1 MWTIIRHFFDPKF
14 RPEEPN
20 LKVIVSQE
28 RERER
33 GSIVCPTFPSLFDWI
48 EPLFVPSALQ
58 RSDTPCRF
66 PDSVHCFVNVFSSTT
81 TTTRIA
87 VFAPFKKSFESPSND
102 SGKMR
107 RRRRRLSLSSKLIRK
122 LATILLFAALEY
134 KITQDMGSCCGT
146 VVKVD
151 AFFTEDLGSNLVI
164 ASFGSFTKRWLKT
177 KNITSALC

>member
-33 GSIVCPTFPSLFDWI
+33 EVFDRLSHFSKSVWLNRATFLSPRLCFEATLLAVSRIPSIVLSMFF
-48 EPLFVPSALQ
+48 
-58 RSDTPCRF
+58 
-66 PDSVHCFVNVFSSTT
+66 
-81 TTTRIA
+81 
-87 VFAPFKKSFESPSND
+87 
-102 SGKMR
+102 R
-107 RRRRRLSLSSKLIRK
+107 RRRRRPGSRSLPRSRSRSSPPR
-122 LATILLFAALEY
+122 TTQERWDVVVVEY
-134 KITQDMGSCCGT
+134 KITQNMGSCCGT

-177 KNITSALC
+177 KNITSVLC